1 MAGSGLD
8 RVIALTLNLI
18 AGKIGATVSNI
29 PAIITDEALS
39 GSHDFGSG
47 YAKKY
52 KVNQLAALATDFSD
66 SGLTYDAAS
75 AIASQTPKV
84 NEFYVIKRAT
94 AVAAVV
100 TLVFDANIVTGNTI
114 AGTVNGSAISVP
126 FNTSNAQSLTDLATA
141 IQALE
146 MVATAVSNGT
156 TTITITFETQWEPD
170 VSTFLVTLGAG
181 QTTCVTTVATPA
193 TNIRDD
199 IAAARAETA
208 TNEWFMLLPTTT
220 SKGAILAAAAYVET
234 LGGEIMALFHTTDA
248 AVITSATTDV
258 MSLLQDEAYEYSG
271 IAYHDDSTE
280 MIHAAEASRVFAI
293 DPGKISF
300 ALKSLAGCTSSGL
313 TPAQIGYIE
322 AKNGNC
328 YTDAGPGPLFLK
340 GVNCNGISL
349 EAVRDSLYAKAELES
364 ELYNLFTQR
373 DKIPYNETGRSLV
386 LSYANG
392 VVARMVA
399 EGVFDPDASPANQ
412 FTMPAISAISSGDRA
427 ARLFP
432 DCELIAKHLAGAIK
446 IVIAA
451 NISVA

>member
-1 MAGSGLD
+1 MASGLD
-8 RVIALTLNLI
+8 RVISMSLNLI
-18 AGKIGATVSNI
+18 SGALGISVSNI

-47 YAKKY
+47 VAKKY
-52 KVNQLAALATDFSD
+52 KVNELASLAVDFSD
-66 SGLTYDAAS
+66 SGETYDAAS

-84 NEFYVIKRAT
+84 NEFYVVKRAS

-100 TLVFDANIVTGNTI
+100 TLVFAGNLVTSNVVS
-114 AGTVNGSAISVP
+114 GTVNGQAISVP
-126 FNTSNAQSLTDLATA
+126 YNTSNAQTLTDLATA

-156 TTITITFETQWEPD
+156 DTVTITFEAQWEPS

-199 IAAARAETA
+199 IAAARAESA

-220 SKGAILAAAAYVET
+220 NKGAILAAAEYVET
-234 LGGEIMALFHTTDA
+234 LGGAIMALFHTTDA

-258 MSLLQDEAYEYSG
+258 ASLLQDEAYNYSG

-280 MIHAAEASRVFAI
+280 MIHAAEASRVFAVA
-293 DPGKISF
+293 PGQISF
-300 ALKSLAGCTSSGL
+300 ALRKLTGCTSSGL
-313 TPAQIGYIE
+313 TSAQIGYAE
-322 AKNGNC
+322 AKNCNS

-349 EAVRDSLYAKAELES
+349 EAVRDSLYSKAELES

-373 DKIPYNETGRSLV
+373 NKIPYNETGRSLV

-392 VVARMVA
+392 VVARMIS

-412 FTMPAISAISSGDRA
+412 FKMPAISAISSGDRA

-446 IVIAA
+446 IVISA

>member
-1 MAGSGLD
+1 MASGLD
-8 RVIALTLNLI
+8 RVISLTLNLI
-18 AGKIGATVSNI
+18 SGALGISVSNI

-47 YAKKY
+47 VAKKY
-52 KVNQLAALATDFSD
+52 KVNELASLAVDFSD
-66 SGLTYDAAS
+66 SGATYDAAS

-84 NEFYVIKRAT
+84 NEFYVIKRAS

-100 TLVFDANIVTGNTI
+100 TLELSASLVASNTI
-114 AGTVNGSAISVP
+114 AGTVNGEAISVP
-126 FNTSNAQSLTDLATA
+126 YSSSNAQTLTNLASA

-146 MVATAVSNGT
+146 MVATAVSDGT
-156 TTITITFETQWEPD
+156 DTITITFETQWEPN
-170 VSTFLVTLGAG
+170 VSTFTVTGGVSQA
-181 QTTCVTTVATPA
+181 TCTTTVATPA

-199 IAAARAETA
+199 IAAARAETS

-220 SKGAILAAAAYVET
+220 NKGAILAAADYVES

-258 MSLLQDEAYEYSG
+258 ASLLQDEAYNYSG
-271 IAYHDDSTE
+271 IVYHDDSTE
-280 MIHAAEASRVFAI
+280 MVHAAIASRVLAI
-293 DPGKISF
+293 DPGQVSF
-300 ALKSLAGCTSSGL
+300 ALKSLTGCTSSGL
-313 TPAQIGYIE
+313 TSAQLGYAE
-322 AKNGNC
+322 GKNCNT

-340 GVNCNGISL
+340 GVNCDGVSL

-373 DKIPYNETGRSLV
+373 NKIPYNETGRQLV

-392 VVARMVA
+392 VVARMIS

-412 FTMPAISAISSGDRA
+412 FTMPAIADISNTDKANRV
-427 ARLFP
+427 FP

-446 IVIAA
+446 VVISA